1 MNIVLYSIAGVVAFL
16 ALLAWCIVR
25 LHYRI
30 GSRYLKILLFGIPL
44 RRIPLEQIANI
55 SKRPPKGLAEYWHN
69 CFKSHHRVLNIEL
82 KRGIRRYISIT
93 PRNRYIFLADLKS
106 AVRRVDPT
114 AEWADTTGLEDA
126 AGAIDTTGEKY
137 REEADRSRTEHK
149 GGSAAPAPTEV
160 LPE

>member
-16 ALLAWCIVR
+16 ALLAWCMVR

-30 GSRYLKILLFGIPL
+30 GSRSLKFLLFGIPI
-44 RRIPLEQIANI
+44 RRIPLDQIANI

-69 CFKSHHRVLNIEL
+69 CFKSNHRVLTIER
-82 KRGIRRYISIT
+82 KRGFRKYISIT

-126 AGAIDTTGEKY
+126 PGAIDTTGEKY

-149 GGSAAPAPTEV
+149 GDSAAAPPSHV
-160 LPE
+160 LPK